1 MKKIPADL
9 RYDMML
15 LLFIQ
20 TGEMHFLKNN
30 FRFAFSYWFQMNDGN
45 DVDGIGWLE
54 GPGIRLFDLCG
65 HLFRT
70 KKQHAQFVFDL
81 ISLQQ
86 KCIFSLHSHGDMKST
101 FSTKSP
107 LNLHFNPFDS
117 IQSSPL

>member
-1 MKKIPADL
+1 
-9 RYDMML
+9 
-15 LLFIQ
+15 
-20 TGEMHFLKNN
+20 
-30 FRFAFSYWFQMNDGN
+30 MNDGN

-54 GPGIRLFDLCG
+54 GPDIRLFDLCG

-107 LNLHFNPFDS
+107 LNLHFIPFDS